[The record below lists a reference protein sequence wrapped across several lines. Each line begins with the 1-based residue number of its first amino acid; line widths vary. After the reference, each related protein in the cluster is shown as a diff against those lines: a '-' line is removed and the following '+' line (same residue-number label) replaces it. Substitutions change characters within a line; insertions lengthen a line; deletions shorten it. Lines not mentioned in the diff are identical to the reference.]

1 MDKRLERILPRVQ
14 KPARYVG
21 GEFNAIMK
29 DKSKVDTRIAF
40 CFPDTYEIGM
50 SNLGMR
56 ILYGVMNNMEGV
68 WCERCYAPWG
78 DMEEEMRK
86 ADMPLFALESGD
98 PITDFD
104 IVAFSVGYEMAFPA
118 ILNMLDLAGIP
129 IHSAER
135 TGLTPLVIGPGVK
148 TGMDIKYDNP
158 REVGADRIV
167 NAVAAYEK
175 FGGPVII
182 IDFGTA
188 TTFCAVD
195 KKGTYLGGAICP
207 GIGISTDA
215 LVQRTAKLPRIEVVR
230 TDKVICRNT
239 VESMQ
244 AGVFYG
250 FVGQVDGIVARM
262 RKELGCKAKVVA
274 TGGLAVIVAPATDA
288 IDVVE
293 PMLTLE
299 GLRIIYD
306 RNR

>member
-1 MDKRLERILPRVQ
+1 MLLVIDVGNTNIVLGIFKGKELMDHWRVSTNRLQTTDEYGVLIRNLFYLNGVNSDEIDAIIISSVVPPVMPTLERMCQ
-14 KPARYVG
+14 RY
-21 GEFNAIMK
+21 F
-29 DKSKVDTRIAF
+29 
-40 CFPDTYEIGM
+40 
-50 SNLGMR
+50 
-56 ILYGVMNNMEGV
+56 
-68 WCERCYAPWG
+68 
-78 DMEEEMRK
+78 
-86 ADMPLFALESGD
+86 
-98 PITDFD
+98 
-104 IVAFSVGYEMAFPA
+104 
-118 ILNMLDLAGIP
+118 
-129 IHSAER
+129 
-135 TGLTPLVIGPGVK
+135 GLTPLVIGPGVK

>member
-1 MDKRLERILPRVQ
+1 LNGVNSDEIDAIIISSVVPPVMPTLERMCQ
-14 KPARYVG
+14 RY
-21 GEFNAIMK
+21 F
-29 DKSKVDTRIAF
+29 
-40 CFPDTYEIGM
+40 
-50 SNLGMR
+50 
-56 ILYGVMNNMEGV
+56 
-68 WCERCYAPWG
+68 
-78 DMEEEMRK
+78 
-86 ADMPLFALESGD
+86 
-98 PITDFD
+98 
-104 IVAFSVGYEMAFPA
+104 
-118 ILNMLDLAGIP
+118 
-129 IHSAER
+129 
-135 TGLTPLVIGPGVK
+135 GLTPLVIGPGVK